1 MWHAASMRRRWPFL
15 AADGP
20 ISLGSAIHK
29 RSLYDSA
36 DDSETGSELL
46 TEAST
51 RDLRTYYKA
60 LGDDTRLRILQLLAT
75 EGEHTVSAI
84 ALRLRL
90 SQPLLSWHLRRLR
103 RAGVVRTVRA
113 GREVRCTFDR
123 ERFAQLHERGFR
135 TLMNPPITGRSR

>member
-1 MWHAASMRRRWPFL
+1 MRRHPVQGELRVL
-15 AADGP
+15 
-20 ISLGSAIHK
+20 
-29 RSLYDSA
+29 
-36 DDSETGSELL
+36 SES
-46 TEAST
+46 SV
-51 RDLRTYYKA
+51 RDLRTYYRA

-75 EGEHTVSAI
+75 EGEHTVSEL
-84 ALRLRL
+84 ALGLRL

-135 TLMNPPITGRSR
+135 TLMNPSASGGGR